1 MSEDVVSEL
10 SDAVAASGGY
20 LTQLD
25 AETRGEVVTLLNSC
39 IYDHA
44 TPHDLLSLVL
54 VMADLRPACIVSVTQ
69 EALSLAHAEELAQNK
84 SALTAC
90 DLVGQFFETYDIP
103 FVLRTRSNEGRAG
116 EPASVSL
123 VYHLS
128 FDEERLEQVPAYS
141 DAATGTGLNRE
152 TETALGRF
160 LNYPEPAID
169 AYCDRD
175 HMEGEHLVDA
185 LSDDELAEALGELVE
200 IYDAM
205 DLDYRAFTKFILPY
219 VVPETVPACT
229 DRMQTDVTR
238 FLIGGSIASE
248 EYDITLF
255 EQVLADYRDRFAP
268 ESE

>member
-1 MSEDVVSEL
+1 MSEDVISEL

-25 AETRGEVVTLLNSC
+25 VETRAEVVTLLNSR
-39 IYDHA
+39 IYDYA

-54 VMADLRPACIVSVTQ
+54 VMADLRPACIVSVRQ
-69 EALSLAHAEELAQNK
+69 EALSLEHAEELAQNK

-90 DLVGQFFETYDIP
+90 TLVGQFLETYDIP

-116 EPASVSL
+116 EPAAVSL
-123 VYHLS
+123 IYHIS
-128 FDEERLEQVPAYS
+128 FDNDRLEQVPAYS
-141 DAATGTGLNRE
+141 EVTADSDLSRE
-152 TETALGRF
+152 TETAIGRF
-160 LNYPEPAID
+160 LDYPEPAIE

-185 LSDDELAEALGELVE
+185 LSDDELAEALGDIVE
-200 IYDAM
+200 VYDAM

-219 VVPETVPACT
+219 VVPETASDCT

-238 FLIGGSIASE
+238 FIVGGLIASE
-248 EYDITLF
+248 EYDISLF

-268 ESE
+268 ES